1 MKRLL
6 SLVPLFVAAIVSHNG
21 TKAAESQ
28 PNIVLIVADDLGYGD
43 LGYLGGKDV
52 PTPNVDKLAADGV
65 RFTSGYVSGPYCSP
79 TRAGLLTGK
88 YQQRFGHEFNPGQG
102 PNSADIGLS
111 VNEATLANRL
121 KSAGYTTGLVG
132 KWHLGNAE
140 KFRPPQ
146 RGYDEFFG
154 FLGGAHP
161 YFIEDRQAPIYRGNE
176 EVKESEYLTDAFTR
190 EAVSFIDRHKEK
202 PFFLQLTY
210 NAVHTPMHAKP
221 EHKKQFASIA
231 DETRRNYAGML
242 FAMDEGIGKV
252 VDALQK
258 AGVRENTLIAF
269 ISDNGGPPVN
279 GSSNGSL
286 RGFKATTWEGGVRVP
301 FILNWPGQLQA
312 AEYHQPVIQLD
323 LLPTIL
329 AAVGKP
335 VAAEEKL
342 DGVNLLPF
350 LKGDAT
356 GAPHESLFW
365 RFGQQT
371 AIRQGDWKLVKANG
385 IDQPALF
392 NLKDDI
398 GEQHDKSASEP
409 EVFAKLQKTW
419 DEWNATLVEP
429 AWKPAAQQPDAKG
442 KGKGKGKGQNKNKN
456 L

>member
-6 SLVPLFVAAIVSHNG
+6 SLVPLFVAAIVSHSG

-111 VNEATLANRL
+111 VKETTLANRL

-312 AEYHQPVIQLD
+312 DRDRGQPCD
-323 LLPTIL
+323 
-329 AAVGKP
+329 
-335 VAAEEKL
+335 
-342 DGVNLLPF
+342 
-350 LKGDAT
+350 
-356 GAPHESLFW
+356 
-365 RFGQQT
+365 
-371 AIRQGDWKLVKANG
+371 
-385 IDQPALF
+385 
-392 NLKDDI
+392 
-398 GEQHDKSASEP
+398 
-409 EVFAKLQKTW
+409 
-419 DEWNATLVEP
+419 
-429 AWKPAAQQPDAKG
+429 
-442 KGKGKGKGQNKNKN
+442 
-456 L
+456 

>member
-1 MKRLL
+1 
-6 SLVPLFVAAIVSHNG
+6 
-21 TKAAESQ
+21 
-28 PNIVLIVADDLGYGD
+28 
-43 LGYLGGKDV
+43 
-52 PTPNVDKLAADGV
+52 
-65 RFTSGYVSGPYCSP
+65 
-79 TRAGLLTGK
+79 
-88 YQQRFGHEFNPGQG
+88 
-102 PNSADIGLS
+102 
-111 VNEATLANRL
+111 
-121 KSAGYTTGLVG
+121 
-132 KWHLGNAE
+132 
-140 KFRPPQ
+140 
-146 RGYDEFFG
+146 
-154 FLGGAHP
+154 
-161 YFIEDRQAPIYRGNE
+161 
-176 EVKESEYLTDAFTR
+176 
-190 EAVSFIDRHKEK
+190 
-202 PFFLQLTY
+202 
-210 NAVHTPMHAKP
+210 MHAKP

-429 AWKPAAQQPDAKG
+429 AWKPAAQQPGA
-442 KGKGKGKGQNKNKN
+442 KGKGKGQNKNKN

>member
-1 MKRLL
+1 MKSLSGLAGILL
-6 SLVPLFVAAIVSHNG
+6 ATMASCSVVM
-21 TKAAESQ
+21 AAESR
-28 PNIVLIVADDLGYGD
+28 PNVVVIVADDLGYGD

-52 PTPNVDKLAADGV
+52 PTPHVDQLANEGV

-102 PNSADIGLS
+102 PNAAEIGLS
-111 VNEATLANRL
+111 VKETTIANRL
-121 KSAGYTTGLVG
+121 KAAGYTTGLVG

-140 KFRPPQ
+140 KFRPLQ

-161 YFIEDRQAPIYRGNE
+161 YFTEEGQAPIFRGNE
-176 EVKESEYLTDAFTR
+176 EIQEAEYLTDAFAR

-202 PFFLQLTY
+202 PFYLQLTF
-210 NAVHTPMHAKP
+210 NAVHTPMHSKP
-221 EHKKQFASIA
+221 EHKQKFASIE

-242 FAMDEGIGKV
+242 FSMDESIGKV
-252 VDALQK
+252 VEALKK

-279 GSSNGSL
+279 GSSNGAL
-286 RGFKATTWEGGVRVP
+286 RGYKATTWEGGVRVP
-301 FILNWPGQLQA
+301 FVLNWPGQLKP
-312 AEYHQPVIQLD
+312 AEYDQPVIQLD

-329 AAVGKP
+329 ATVGAP
-335 VAAEEKL
+335 VPAEEKL
-342 DGVNLLPF
+342 DGVNLVPYV
-350 LKGDAT
+350 KGEVP
-356 GAPHESLFW
+356 GAPHESLYW
-365 RFGQQT
+365 RFGEQT
-371 AIRQGDWKLVKANG
+371 AIRHGDWKLVKANG
-385 IDQPALF
+385 IDKPALF

-398 GEQHDKSASEP
+398 GEQHDKAASEP

-429 AWKPAAQQPDAKG
+429 AWKPAAQQGGKGKGNG
-442 KGKGKGKGQNKNKN
+442 KGKGKKKN

>member
-1 MKRLL
+1 M
-6 SLVPLFVAAIVSHNG
+6 
-21 TKAAESQ
+21 
-28 PNIVLIVADDLGYGD
+28 
-43 LGYLGGKDV
+43 
-52 PTPNVDKLAADGV
+52 
-65 RFTSGYVSGPYCSP
+65 
-79 TRAGLLTGK
+79 
-88 YQQRFGHEFNPGQG
+88 
-102 PNSADIGLS
+102 
-111 VNEATLANRL
+111 
-121 KSAGYTTGLVG
+121 
-132 KWHLGNAE
+132 
-140 KFRPPQ
+140 
-146 RGYDEFFG
+146 
-154 FLGGAHP
+154 
-161 YFIEDRQAPIYRGNE
+161 
-176 EVKESEYLTDAFTR
+176 
-190 EAVSFIDRHKEK
+190 
-202 PFFLQLTY
+202 
-210 NAVHTPMHAKP
+210 
-221 EHKKQFASIA
+221 
-231 DETRRNYAGML
+231 
-242 FAMDEGIGKV
+242 
-252 VDALQK
+252 
-258 AGVRENTLIAF
+258 
-269 ISDNGGPPVN
+269 
-279 GSSNGSL
+279 
-286 RGFKATTWEGGVRVP
+286 RVT

-312 AEYHQPVIQLD
+312 AESHQPVIQLD

-429 AWKPAAQQPDAKG
+429 AWKPAAQQPGAKG